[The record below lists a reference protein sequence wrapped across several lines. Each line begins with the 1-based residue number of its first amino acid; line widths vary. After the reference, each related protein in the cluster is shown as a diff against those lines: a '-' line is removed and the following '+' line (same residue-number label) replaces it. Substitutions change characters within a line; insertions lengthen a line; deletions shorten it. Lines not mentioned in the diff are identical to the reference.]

1 MLTNPDHT
9 DNLHPGHMACAGCGE
24 VLGLKL
30 VLQAAGEKAMA
41 VVVPSCL
48 GIILGPFP
56 YSSFKIPTFHAAF
69 ETAASSAS
77 GISNALMAKGDEETA
92 VLALAGDGGTTDI
105 GFQSLSGA
113 ADRNENIIYCC
124 FDNEAYMN
132 TGIQVSSSTPQHA
145 WTMTTPLG
153 KPLKKKN
160 MVELMAAH
168 KIPYSASAC
177 SCFPDDLRRK
187 IMEAKKIKG
196 TKYIHI
202 LAPCPTGWRYPEKLT
217 PNIGRLAVETNYYPL
232 YEVRDGH
239 EYTITHQTQNLPVE
253 DYLLKQ
259 GRFRHLEE
267 SDLKT
272 IQSEVEKNWDGL
284 LWKACKTGSSPKVT
298 SKVEAFQTR

>member
-1 MLTNPDHT
+1 MYSGY
-9 DNLHPGHMACAGCGE
+9 DNNENLYPGHMACAGCGE

-30 VLQAAGEKAMA
+30 VLQAAGKKTIG

-56 YSSFKIPTFHAAF
+56 CSTFKVPTFHAAF
-69 ETAASSAS
+69 ETAASSAA
-77 GISNALMAKGDEETA
+77 GISNALLAKGDEET
-92 VLALAGDGGTTDI
+92 VVVALAGDGGTTDI

-145 WTMTTPLG
+145 WTMTTPFG

-168 KIPYSASAC
+168 KIPYAASAC

-187 IMEAKKIKG
+187 ITEAKKIRG
-196 TKYIHI
+196 MKYIHI
-202 LAPCPTGWRYPEKLT
+202 LSPCPTGWRYPERLT
-217 PNIGRLAVETNYYPL
+217 PNIGRLAVETNFYPL
-232 YEVRDGH
+232 YEVRDGW
-239 EYTITHQTQNLPVE
+239 EYIITEQSKGLPVE
-253 DYLLKQ
+253 QYLLPQ
-259 GRFRHLEE
+259 GRFKHLNQK
-267 SDLKT
+267 DLDLL
-272 IQSEVEKNWDGL
+272 QVEVDRNWDEL
-284 LWKACKTGSSPKVT
+284 TKKEKRA
-298 SKVEAFQTR
+298 

>member
-1 MLTNPDHT
+1 MLTDPDYR
-9 DNLHPGHMACAGCGE
+9 DNLYPGHMACPGCGE

-30 VLQAAGEKAMA
+30 VLQAVGEKAMA

-187 IMEAKKIKG
+187 IIEAKKIKG

-202 LAPCPTGWRYPEKLT
+202 LSPCPTGWRYPEKLT

-239 EYTITHQTQNLPVE
+239 KYTITHQTQNLPVE

-259 GRFRHLEE
+259 GRFKHLEK

-272 IQSEVEKNWDGL
+272 IQSEVEKNLDGL
-284 LWKACKTGSSPKVT
+284 LRKASKTGSSPKVT